1 MEDLLAV
8 LIPVAFDV
16 ALLAILAVIGWAIP
30 RYLQPFLGAKITAQ
44 LIEVLNEAIESAF
57 YDAERNGL
65 KAGSAEFIRHMRV
78 YVKQSIPDTLARI
91 SPLPDALDRKIAAGM
106 QKMIEQRLARMGVPG

>member
-1 MEDLLAV
+1 MEDLLAA

-16 ALLAILAVIGWAIP
+16 AMLVILAVIGWVIP
-30 RYLQPFLGAKITAQ
+30 TYVQPFLGAKIAAQ

-57 YDAERNGL
+57 YDAERHGL
-65 KAGSAEFIRHMRV
+65 KAGSVEFLRHMGV
-78 YVKQSIPDTLARI
+78 YVRQSVPDTLAKI

-106 QKMIEQRLARMGVPG
+106 QKMIELRLARMGVPG